1 MYKKN
6 ILLILSILFIVLIL
20 LYGYYQIHF
29 FKLDEK
35 IITTKEKESIIKS
48 RKEYKKDIILY
59 YENNEIPYIK
69 NLDYYLL
76 SVNDKDNF
84 YNKIVNH
91 DNFKMKIYSKEE
103 YKIKIIIYNK
113 KYYKLLNLEITNLP
127 VIKISK
133 KDKFDNYDKLSL
145 YDSNESRTIVNDYN
159 INYNLRGGTSL
170 LSEKKSY
177 KVNLFD
183 KDDKKLKVS
192 LLNMSEDDDWILNP
206 IWLDDSYMR
215 EKIAYDLWD
224 NISSKYNHKLEYVEL
239 IIDDD
244 YKGIYYLQEKID
256 LDTFKAN
263 KKDLLISIKEWYDD
277 VEHTLFNENL
287 VLNSDNI
294 DEYEIEKGIENNKLR
309 LKILRSFV
317 NTRWGNNPEINI
329 AYDLD
334 NNADYTLFLNL
345 IIASDNTSKNQKI
358 LFKNNNDSYTVYKT
372 PWDLDRTLGNE
383 YTKDKFD
390 INKIYVDYAIPEY
403 LRKDILFNNKIK
415 EKYFNLR
422 KDIYTEENINN
433 LINKYSKYLNKSGAL
448 NRDTKRWNKNNFDY
462 STNEIKNFIKERIQV
477 LDKYY
482 GGYNG
487 V

>member
-1 MYKKN
+1 MYKKY
-6 ILLILSILFIVLIL
+6 ILLISSILFIVLIL
-20 LYGYYQIHF
+20 LYGYYQVHY
-29 FKLDEK
+29 FKLNEK
-35 IITTKEKESIIKS
+35 IITTKEKNNIIKN

-91 DNFKMKIYSKEE
+91 DNFKMRIYSKEN

-113 KYYKLLNLEITNLP
+113 KYYKLLNIELTNLP

-133 KDKFDNYDKLSL
+133 KHKFDNYDKLSL
-145 YDSNESRTIVNDYN
+145 YDPNEYKTETNDYN

-183 KDDKKLKVS
+183 KDDKKLKTS
-192 LLNMSEDDDWILNP
+192 LLNMDEDDDWILNP
-206 IWLDDSYMR
+206 MWLDDSYMR
-215 EKIAYDLWD
+215 EKIAYDLW
-224 NISSKYNHKLEYVEL
+224 NSVSSKYNHNLEYVEL

-244 YKGIYYLQEKID
+244 YKGIYYLQEQVD

-287 VLNSDNI
+287 ILNSDNI
-294 DEYEIEKGIENNKLR
+294 DEYELEKGIENNELR

-317 NTRWGNNPEINI
+317 NSRWGNKPELNI
-329 AYDLD
+329 KYDID
-334 NNADYTLFLNL
+334 NNVNYTLFLNL
-345 IIASDNTSKNQKI
+345 IVASDNTSKNQKI
-358 LFKNNNDSYTVYKT
+358 LFKKYKNGYTVYKT
-372 PWDLDRTLGNE
+372 PWDLDRSLGNE

-390 INKIYVDYAIPEY
+390 INKIYIDYAISEE
-403 LRKDILFNNKIK
+403 LRNNIEFNKKIK
-415 EKYFNLR
+415 EKYFKFR
-422 KDIYTEENINN
+422 KDIYTEENIND
-433 LINKYSKYLNKSGAL
+433 LINKYITYLNKSGAI
-448 NRDTKRWNKNNFDY
+448 NRDTTRWNKNNFNC
-462 STNEIKNFIKERIQV
+462 STNEIKKFIKARIEV